1 MCAEEHRLHR
11 RAYVGKSAPACV
23 HLATAV
29 KSAKPSHRPLDA
41 TATLVEKMSMNLS
54 TKTLSIY
61 DKGKRVLMS
70 VDFNVPRDKKI
81 PNNQRIA
88 AAIPS
93 ARPTMRKVSKEAPA
107 SDSSMT
113 TTAAK
118 PSHRQL
124 NSLRIAAR
132 SMKDEKLLELLQ
144 AAIRSG
150 HVVLVGAEDT
160 WKESC
165 PLPGQRGRL
174 SSVTAA
180 VAQQKAA
187 LVACAGCMTISG
199 AYLCMFCLAVV
210 EIVIVMCGYACLAAY
225 LRYQ

>member
-1 MCAEEHRLHR
+1 MCAEEHRPLHR
-11 RAYVGKSAPACV
+11 RAYEGKTRV
-23 HLATAV
+23 KHLAFTA

-41 TATLVEKMSMNLS
+41 TATLVERMSTNPS
-54 TKTLSIY
+54 TKTLSDIY
-61 DKGKRVLMS
+61 DKGKRVLVS
-70 VDFNVPRDKKI
+70 VDFNVPQDKKI

-93 ARPTMRKVSKEAPA
+93 VRPTMRKVWKEPPA
-107 SDSSMT
+107 SDSSIT

-144 AAIRSG
+144 AAITSG
-150 HVVLVGAEDT
+150 HVVLVGADDT

-165 PLPGQRGRL
+165 PLPGQQERL
-174 SSVTAA
+174 SCVTAA

-199 AYLCMFCLAVV
+199 AHLSMFCLAVV
-210 EIVIVMCGYACLAAY
+210 EIIIVMCGYACLAAY
-225 LRYQ
+225 LRY